1 MNKISKWELIVS
13 KLDLPSTRMLLLQQA
28 KLESFDS
35 DKITILLSPNWANL
49 IINRKKLI
57 ENAVKK
63 TFGDHV
69 NTKFITAKKIFPNPL
84 LSTVTPDTLPTTEKK
99 FKKFNKYNITPI
111 PTKYNGVEFKSRLEA
126 RWAVFF
132 DYLNIHWEYEPEG
145 FKLDNKNNA
154 DSYYCPDFLI
164 RTPQGKDMW
173 VEIKPHNIKQ
183 SDKFDKFKKLI
194 KLDRVYLLSGQ
205 PSDVL
210 KNTSFCP
217 RCGSFEVE
225 TTSERMVINEENY
238 QIMQDVY
245 CWPCDTET
253 PSGGGHSPDF
263 QNICKIPIT
272 PHKGFLQIEKE
283 DYLNFAFTVS
293 DACDFAR
300 TFDFYPPRRKT
311 IYRG

>member
-1 MNKISKWELIVS
+1 MTKWELILS
-13 KLDLPSTRMLLLQQA
+13 KLELPSTRMLFSQQTNI
-28 KLESFDS
+28 L
-35 DKITILLSPNWANL
+35 KIDENEVVIAVSQNWSPM
-49 IINRKKLI
+49 IKSRKDHI

-63 TFGDHV
+63 VFGDNV
-69 NTKFITAKKIFPNPL
+69 ATKLITKEKNIKNVIPYVLPKQQKQQKQLKKIN
-84 LSTVTPDTLPTTEKK
+84 E
-99 FKKFNKYNITPI
+99 YNITPI
-111 PTKYNGVEFKSRLEA
+111 PTKYNGVQFKSRLEA

-164 RTPQGKDMW
+164 RTPQDEDMW
-173 VEIKPHNIKQ
+173 IEIKPHNIKQ
-183 SDKFDKFKKLI
+183 SDKFDKFKKFS
-194 KLDRVYLLSGQ
+194 KFKRVYLLSGQ

-217 RCGSFEVE
+217 RCGSFEVD
-225 TTSERMVINEENY
+225 TILKRMVINEENY
-238 QIMQDVY
+238 QIMLDVY